1 MADGEAVDWE
11 RAERRLG
18 SGPDSVTFHNL
29 RLLDRLAEGSCSSR
43 SGTQRSLPL
52 RPAPLSWPLRIVLPV
67 ALVQVAF

>member
-1 MADGEAVDWE
+1 MKK
-11 RAERRLG
+11 L
-18 SGPDSVTFHNL
+18 F

-67 ALVQVAF
+67 ALVQVAVAVWLFFAGPET